1 MQSTILVLANLAE
14 GAEPA
19 VRYAAALAAPLPAH
33 LALLHLDLYP
43 VLLEPELLAAASAQT
58 TRQEVETM
66 TALRALAQRLSVPAE
81 VVETAGVLA
90 DAVAEAVQQYHP
102 LLLVMGLSA
111 SQPFLD
117 VLLLNQL
124 LPVLRAIHRPL
135 LLVPKGGPTLGA
147 PSRVLVAVDAEP
159 FTASAASLALAPLL
173 GSWQAA
179 YTVAHVGS
187 ILGDAPGTSGR
198 MALADVRASG
208 LLPPHTPLAL
218 LEECYRAPAAGIR
231 QAITDTQA
239 DLVILLVR
247 PRSFMGRLFHH
258 SVTAE
263 VLRHA
268 TVPVLLLPV
277 EASEQPIWFHR
288 PESLPYA
295 AK

>member
-1 MQSTILVLANLAE
+1 MQPTILVLANLAE

-19 VRYAAALAAPLPAH
+19 AQYAAALAAPLPAH

-43 VLLEPELLAAASAQT
+43 VLLEPELVAAASEQT
-58 TRQEVETM
+58 TRQEAATM
-66 TALRALAQRLSVPAE
+66 AALWSLAQRLPVPTE

-90 DAVAEAVQQYHP
+90 DAVAAAVQQYHP

-111 SQPFLD
+111 EQSLFD
-117 VLLLNQL
+117 ALLLNQL

-135 LLVPKGGPTLGA
+135 LLVPKGGPTLGM
-147 PSRVLVAVDAEP
+147 PRRVLVAVDAEP

-173 GSWQAA
+173 SSWQAA

-187 ILGDAPGTSGR
+187 ILGDALGTSGR
-198 MALADVRASG
+198 MALADVRASE
-208 LLPPHTPLAL
+208 LLPPEAPLAL
-218 LEECYRAPAAGIR
+218 LEECYQAPVAGIR
-231 QAITDTQA
+231 QAIIDTQA
-239 DLVILLVR
+239 DLVVLLVR

-277 EASEQPIWFHR
+277 ESPEQPIWFHR
-288 PESLPYA
+288 QESLS
-295 AK
+295 

>member
-1 MQSTILVLANLAE
+1 MQPTILVLANLAE
-14 GAEPA
+14 STEPA
-19 VRYAAALAAPLPAH
+19 AHYAAALAAPLPAH
-33 LALLHLDLYP
+33 LALLHLNLCP
-43 VLLEPELLAAASAQT
+43 VLLEPELVAAAAEQT
-58 TRQEVETM
+58 TRQEAETM
-66 TALRALAQRLSVPAE
+66 AALRAIAQRLPVPTE

-90 DAVAEAVQQYHP
+90 DAVTAAVQHYHP
-102 LLLVMGLSA
+102 LLLVMDLSA
-111 SQPFLD
+111 EQSLLD
-117 VLLLNQL
+117 ALLLNQL

-135 LLVPKGGPTLGA
+135 LVVPKGAPTLGV
-147 PSRVLVAVDAEP
+147 PGRVLVAVDAEP

-208 LLPPHTPLAL
+208 LLLPEAPLAL

-231 QAITDTQA
+231 QAIIDTQA
-239 DLVILLVR
+239 DLVVLLVR

-277 EASEQPIWFHR
+277 EAPEQPVWFHR
-288 PESLPYA
+288 QESLY
-295 AK
+295 